1 MRLII
6 EAYAPLSRCECF
18 PVQNSGKARR
28 FVPAEGDAVQLFRQ
42 KIGPGGKFAMILKL
56 YVYAPIRVGHEIE
69 DLAKE
74 LVRSPKGNLKMSLAR
89 GRTDARNRP

>member
-1 MRLII
+1 
-6 EAYAPLSRCECF
+6 
-18 PVQNSGKARR
+18 
-28 FVPAEGDAVQLFRQ
+28 
-42 KIGPGGKFAMILKL
+42 MILGL

-89 GRTDARNRP
+89 GRTDARNRS